1 MWNRILRRFF
11 FIIPQLLAFSL
22 LVFALTQLMPGDP
35 LTGLIIPGMNQ
46 SSIDAIQASAVLDG
60 PWYIRYLEWIANMLR
75 GDFGLS
81 YTYRMPVGIL
91 VGARLGN
98 TLWLAMASLLLSYL
112 IAVPLG
118 IYAGRFNGSLGDK
131 VIRFLNSI
139 SFALPI
145 FIVALLLVWLFG
157 FQLELFPTRG
167 MPLLPE
173 TKSVL
178 ASLWNRLQH
187 LALPALAFG
196 LSASAG
202 NIQRLRSGIIEA
214 KQEDYVLTARS
225 KGVPESMVYRR
236 HIFRNASMPVTSLL
250 GYDITGFIGSSI
262 FIEFIFSYP
271 GIGRLFIS
279 SLESRDFSVIVA
291 LLLIYG
297 LAALIGTLVSDII
310 LTIVDPRV
318 RVR

>member
-22 LVFALTQLMPGDP
+22 LVFALAQWMPGDP
-35 LTGLIIPGMNQ
+35 LTGLIIPGMDQ
-46 SSIDAIQASAVLDG
+46 SSVDAIQASVVLDN
-60 PWYIRYLEWIANMLR
+60 PWYIRYLHWIANMLR

-81 YTYRMPVGIL
+81 YTYRMPVGVL

-98 TLWLAMASLLLSYL
+98 TLWLAMASLVLSYL

-139 SFALPI
+139 SLALPI

-173 TKSVL
+173 TQSVF

-187 LALPALAFG
+187 LALPALAFA

-236 HIFRNASMPVTSLL
+236 HIFKNAIMPVTSLL

-262 FIEFIFSYP
+262 FIEYIFAYP

>member
-11 FIIPQLLAFSL
+11 FIILQLLAFSL
-22 LVFALTQLMPGDP
+22 LVFALAQWMPGDA
-35 LTGLIIPGMNQ
+35 LTGLIIPGMDQN
-46 SSIDAIQASAVLDG
+46 SVDAIQVSAVLDN
-60 PWYIRYLEWIANMLR
+60 PWYIRYLQWITNMLS

-81 YTYRMPVGIL
+81 YTYRMPVDVL

-98 TLWLAMASLLLSYL
+98 TLWLAAASLLLSYL
-112 IAVPLG
+112 VAVPLG

-131 VIRFLNSI
+131 IIRFLNNI
-139 SFALPI
+139 SFASPI
-145 FIVALLLVWLFG
+145 FVVALLLVWLFG

-173 TKSVL
+173 TLGVF
-178 ASLWNRLQH
+178 ASLWNRLNH
-187 LALPALAFG
+187 LALPALTFA

-262 FIEFIFSYP
+262 FIEYIFSYP

-279 SLESRDFSVIVA
+279 SLNSRDFSVIVA

-297 LAALIGTLVSDII
+297 LAALIGTVVSDII
-310 LTIVDPRV
+310 LTIADPRV
-318 RVR
+318 RMR

>member
-1 MWNRILRRFF
+1 MWNRILKRFL
-11 FIIPQLLAFSL
+11 FIIPQLFAFSL
-22 LVFALTQLMPGDP
+22 LLFALAQWMPGDP
-35 LTGLIIPGMNQ
+35 LTGLVTPGMDQ
-46 SSIDAIQASAVLDG
+46 SSSDVIQASAVLEN
-60 PWYIRYLEWIANMLR
+60 PWYIRYLEWIANMFR

-81 YTYRMPVGIL
+81 YTYRMPVAAI

-98 TLWLAMASLLLSYL
+98 TLWLAVVSLVLTYL

-118 IYAGRFNGSLGDK
+118 MYAGRFNGSLGDK
-131 VIRFLNSI
+131 VIRFFNSI

-145 FIVALLLVWLFG
+145 FVVALLLVWLFG
-157 FQLELFPTRG
+157 FQLALFPTRG
-167 MPLLPE
+167 LPLLPE
-173 TKSVL
+173 SQTLL
-178 ASLWNRLQH
+178 ASLLNRFHH
-187 LALPALAFG
+187 LALPALVFAF
-196 LSASAG
+196 SAAAG

-236 HIFRNASMPVTSLL
+236 HIFRNSSLPITALL
-250 GYDITGFIGSSI
+250 GYDITGLIGGSI
-262 FIEFIFSYP
+262 FIEYVFSYP
-271 GIGRLFIS
+271 GTGRLFIS

-297 LAALIGTLVSDII
+297 LAALVGTLVSDII

-318 RVR
+318 RIR

>member
-22 LVFALTQLMPGDP
+22 LVFALAQWMPGDP
-35 LTGLIIPGMNQ
+35 LTGLIIPGMDQ
-46 SSIDAIQASAVLDG
+46 SSVDAIQASAILDN
-60 PWYIRYLEWIANMLR
+60 PWYIRYLQWIANMLR

-81 YTYRMPVGIL
+81 YTYRMPVGVL

-98 TLWLAMASLLLSYL
+98 TLWLAMASLVLSYL

-131 VIRFLNSI
+131 VIRFLNSL

-173 TKSVL
+173 TQSVF
-178 ASLWNRLQH
+178 ASLWNRLHH
-187 LALPALAFG
+187 LALPALAFA

-236 HIFRNASMPVTSLL
+236 HIFRNASMPVTALL

-262 FIEFIFSYP
+262 FIEYIFSYP

-291 LLLIYG
+291 LLLFYG

>member
-11 FIIPQLLAFSL
+11 FIILQLLAFSL
-22 LVFALTQLMPGDP
+22 LVFALAQWMPGDA
-35 LTGLIIPGMNQ
+35 LTGLIIPGMDQN
-46 SSIDAIQASAVLDG
+46 SVDAIQVSAVLDN
-60 PWYIRYLEWIANMLR
+60 PWYIRYLQWITNMLS

-81 YTYRMPVGIL
+81 YTYRMPVDVL

-98 TLWLAMASLLLSYL
+98 TLWLAAASLLLSYL
-112 IAVPLG
+112 VAVPLG

-131 VIRFLNSI
+131 IIRFLNNI
-139 SFALPI
+139 SFASPI
-145 FIVALLLVWLFG
+145 FVVALLLVWLFG

-173 TKSVL
+173 TLGVF
-178 ASLWNRLQH
+178 ASLWNRLNH
-187 LALPALAFG
+187 LVLPALTFA

-262 FIEFIFSYP
+262 FIEYIFSYP

-279 SLESRDFSVIVA
+279 SLNSRDFSVIVA

-297 LAALIGTLVSDII
+297 LATLIGTVVSDII
-310 LTIVDPRV
+310 LTIADPRV
-318 RVR
+318 RMR

>member
-22 LVFALTQLMPGDP
+22 LVFALAQWMPGDP
-35 LTGLIIPGMNQ
+35 LTGLIVPGMDQ
-46 SSIDAIQASAVLDG
+46 GSVDAIQASAVLDN
-60 PWYIRYLEWIANMLR
+60 PWYIRYLQWITNMLR

-81 YTYRMPVGIL
+81 YTYRMPVAVL

-98 TLWLAMASLLLSYL
+98 TLWLAAASLLFSYL

-131 VIRFLNSI
+131 IIRFLNRI

-145 FIVALLLVWLFG
+145 FVVALLLVWLFG

-173 TKSVL
+173 TQSIF
-178 ASLWNRLQH
+178 ASLWNRLHH
-187 LALPALAFG
+187 LALPALAFA

-262 FIEFIFSYP
+262 FIEYIFSYP

-297 LAALIGTLVSDII
+297 LAALIGTVVSDII
-310 LTIVDPRV
+310 LTIADPRV
-318 RVR
+318 RMR

>member
-22 LVFALTQLMPGDP
+22 LVFALAQWMPGDP
-35 LTGLIIPGMNQ
+35 LTGLIVPGMDQ
-46 SSIDAIQASAVLDG
+46 SSLDVIRVDAILDS
-60 PWYIRYLEWIANMLR
+60 PWYIRYLQWITNMLR

-81 YTYRMPVGIL
+81 YTYRMPVEVL

-112 IAVPLG
+112 IVVPLG

-131 VIRFLNSI
+131 VIRFLNSV
-139 SFALPI
+139 SLALPM
-145 FIVALLLVWLFG
+145 FIVALVLVWLFG

-167 MPLLPE
+167 MPFLPE
-173 TKSVL
+173 TQSIF
-178 ASLWNRLQH
+178 ASLWNRLRH
-187 LALPALAFG
+187 LALPALAFA
-196 LSASAG
+196 LSASAS

-236 HIFRNASMPVTSLL
+236 HIFRNASMPVTALF

-262 FIEFIFSYP
+262 FIEYLFSYP

-279 SLESRDFSVIVA
+279 SLESRDFSVMVA

-297 LAALIGTLVSDII
+297 LAALIGTLVSDVI
-310 LTIVDPRV
+310 LTIADPRI
-318 RVR
+318 RMR

>member
-22 LVFALTQLMPGDP
+22 LVFALAQWMPGDP
-35 LTGLIIPGMNQ
+35 LTGLIIPGMDQ
-46 SSIDAIQASAVLDG
+46 SGVDAILDN
-60 PWYIRYLEWIANMLR
+60 PWYIRYLQWIANMLR

-81 YTYRMPVGIL
+81 YTYRMPVGVL

-98 TLWLAMASLLLSYL
+98 TLLLAMASLLLSYL

-145 FIVALLLVWLFG
+145 FMVALLLVWLFG

-173 TKSVL
+173 TQSVF
-178 ASLWNRLQH
+178 ASLWNRLHH
-187 LALPALAFG
+187 LALPALAFA

-262 FIEFIFSYP
+262 FIEYIFSYP

-291 LLLIYG
+291 LLLFYG